1 MILQRVLDL
10 VTLAH
15 VRGLRPGVVACS
27 AGAPRL
33 CPGPLPGALGLSQPA
48 LVEGTVTPF
57 VTDLQGLR
65 AQPFSQLDHGLATRC
80 IGHKGGTARLPCL
93 AAPRLMSVQSLRPCS
108 VSYFTELGLDFL
120 RCLPQRGVQPLSRS
134 LGMPHLS
141 LVLSPGA
148 VPARSGWVW
157 YPMHFV
163 PPRAQPEGRHPG
175 SANAPELLGTSRNHW
190 ASRGVPA
197 CNQQAGKVRA
207 RLSLSRAPGSSG
219 TGRSQVGAW
228 APAPVQS
235 WSCTGVCWA
244 ISEIPGSPWPVSGA
258 GVGGRVRLHAES
270 PAP

>member
-15 VRGLRPGVVACS
+15 VRGLHPGVVACS

-93 AAPRLMSVQSLRPCS
+93 AAPKLMSVQSLRPCS

-120 RCLPQRGVQPLSRS
+120 RCLPQRGVQPLSWS

-148 VPARSGWVW
+148 VPAGLGSSLGVGLVPNALRASQSSTRGATPRLCECSRAIGDLEKSLGESG
-157 YPMHFV
+157 
-163 PPRAQPEGRHPG
+163 
-175 SANAPELLGTSRNHW
+175 
-190 ASRGVPA
+190 
-197 CNQQAGKVRA
+197 RA
-207 RLSLSRAPGSSG
+207 RL
-219 TGRSQVGAW
+219 
-228 APAPVQS
+228 
-235 WSCTGVCWA
+235 
-244 ISEIPGSPWPVSGA
+244 
-258 GVGGRVRLHAES
+258 
-270 PAP
+270 